1 MKKLWIVE
9 PYAFTGGMT
18 SSWMQSYGISRNER
32 TKMWILWDRRDS
44 RQFEQYWSIDV
55 DKWTFESID
64 ALLGQL
70 DDSQLPEVAAAI
82 RGLKSASI
90 NEIRAAIRAR
100 RVDLS

>member
-1 MKKLWIVE
+1 
-9 PYAFTGGMT
+9 
-18 SSWMQSYGISRNER
+18 
-32 TKMWILWDRRDS
+32 MWILWDRRDS

>member
-32 TKMWILWDRRDS
+32 TKVWILWDRRDS

-64 ALLGQL
+64 ALLGQF

-82 RGLKSASI
+82 RSRKGSSI
-90 NEIRAAIRAR
+90 DEIRAAIRTRGA
-100 RVDLS
+100 DLS